1 VSRMRILLIS
11 PSNNEKRSH
20 FFRIPQLT
28 LSVIAALTPPEI
40 EVDIVEE
47 ETEAINFEKYYDL
60 VGISCMTA
68 VAQKAYQLAGV
79 FRKKGAKVVLG
90 GIHPTVM
97 SQEAIQHCDS
107 VVIGEAEGTWPQLI
121 QDFKH
126 NRLQKFY
133 KSLDFDLANFPIPKK
148 NSNHHKTPF
157 HMQPIF
163 TTRGC
168 PYDCEFCSVTNLY
181 GKKLR
186 HRRVADVVE
195 EITRTEEKKFI
206 FLDDNIV
213 GDVKFAKEL
222 FASLSSL
229 KISWVGQASMSLVK
243 DENLLLLAKKSG
255 CMALFF
261 GLESVSSK
269 TLEDLPKTL
278 RSLKKHDDA
287 IKIIQGSGIMFHASV
302 VFGFDD
308 DDSSIFE
315 RTLEFLMKNRI
326 VTATFNILTPY
337 PGTRIF
343 EKFEKEGRLLSQ
355 NWIDY
360 NHSTVVFKPKKMT
373 PQQLAEGYVWIGRN
387 FYSKSSILKRFF
399 NNFNHPVLYLSMNAA
414 YHRAYNKENSENR
427 VTRS

>member
-1 VSRMRILLIS
+1 MRVLLLS
-11 PSNNEKRSH
+11 PSSDEKRSH

-28 LSVIAALTPPEI
+28 LSVIAMLTPPEI

-47 ETEAINFEKYYDL
+47 EVEKINFEKYYDL

-79 FRKKGAKVVLG
+79 FKKKGTKVVLG

-97 SQEAIQHCDS
+97 PQEAIQHCDS

-121 QDFKH
+121 QDFKQ

-133 KSLDFDLANFPIPKK
+133 KSLDFDLANFPIPKR

-186 HRRVADVVE
+186 HRRVADIVE
-195 EITRTEEKKFI
+195 EITQTKEKKFL

-222 FASLSSL
+222 FASLSPL
-229 KISWVGQASMSLVK
+229 KICWVGQASMSLVK
-243 DENLLLLAKKSG
+243 DKNLLRLAQKSG
-255 CMALFF
+255 CIALFF
-261 GLESVSSK
+261 GLESVSPN
-269 TLEDLPKTL
+269 TLKGLPKAL
-278 RSLKKHDDA
+278 KSLKENNDA
-287 IKIIQGSGIMFHASV
+287 IKIIQDSGIMFHASV

-326 VTATFNILTPY
+326 VTVTFNILTPY

-343 EKFEKEGRLLSQ
+343 ERFEREGRLLSR
-355 NWIDY
+355 NWSDY
-360 NHSTVVFKPKKMT
+360 NHTTVVFKPQKMT
-373 PQQLAEGYVWIGRN
+373 PEQLAEGFVWIGKN

-399 NNFNHPVLYLSMNAA
+399 SNFSHPVLYFSMNAA
-414 YHRAYNKENSENR
+414 FHQAYKKKIPENC
-427 VTRS
+427 VTRY

>member
-1 VSRMRILLIS
+1 MRVLLLS
-11 PSNNEKRSH
+11 PSSTQKRSH

-28 LSVIAALTPPEI
+28 LSVIAMLTPLEI

-47 ETEAINFEKYYDL
+47 EVEKINFDKYYDL
-60 VGISCMTA
+60 VGISCLTA
-68 VAQKAYQLAGV
+68 VAQKAYQLAWV
-79 FRKKGAKVVLG
+79 FKKKGAKVVLG

-97 SQEAIQHCDS
+97 PQEAIQHCDS

-121 QDFKH
+121 QDFKE

-133 KSLDFDLANFPIPKK
+133 KSFNFDLADFPIPKR
-148 NSNHHKTPF
+148 NSNHNKTPF

-168 PYDCEFCSVTNLY
+168 PYNCEFCSVTKLY

-195 EITRTEEKKFI
+195 EITRTKEKKFI

-213 GDVKFAKEL
+213 GDAKFAKEL
-222 FASLSSL
+222 FVSLSPL

-243 DENLLLLAKKSG
+243 DENLLRLAKDSG

-261 GLESVSSK
+261 GLESVSSD
-269 TLEDLPKTL
+269 TLKGLPKTL

-287 IKIIQGSGIMFHASV
+287 IKIIQGSGIMFHASI
-302 VFGFDD
+302 VFGFDG
-308 DDSSIFE
+308 DDSSTFE
-315 RTLEFLMKNRI
+315 RTLEFLMKNKI

-337 PGTRIF
+337 PGTHLF
-343 EKFEKEGRLLSQ
+343 ERFEREGRLLSR
-355 NWIDY
+355 NWSDY
-360 NHSTVVFKPKKMT
+360 NHSTVVFKPKKIT
-373 PQQLAEGYVWIGRN
+373 PQQLAEGYLWTGKN

-414 YHRAYNKENSENR
+414 YHRTYKRKILENC
-427 VTRS
+427 VTRF

>member
-1 VSRMRILLIS
+1 M
-11 PSNNEKRSH
+11 
-20 FFRIPQLT
+20 
-28 LSVIAALTPPEI
+28 LTPPEI

-47 ETEAINFEKYYDL
+47 EIEKINFEKHYDL

-68 VAQKAYQLAGV
+68 AAQKAYHLAGLLK
-79 FRKKGAKVVLG
+79 KKGAKVVLG

-97 SQEAIQHCDS
+97 PQEAIQHCDS

-121 QDFKH
+121 QDFKQ

-133 KSLDFDLANFPIPKK
+133 KSLDFDLANFPIPKR
-148 NSNHHKTPF
+148 NSNHNNTPF

-168 PYDCEFCSVTNLY
+168 PYNCEFCSVTKLY
-181 GKKLR
+181 GTKLR
-186 HRRVADVVE
+186 HRRVADIVE
-195 EITRTEEKKFI
+195 EIAQTKEKKFI

-222 FASLSSL
+222 FVSLSPL

-243 DENLLLLAKKSG
+243 DKNLLRLAKESG
-255 CMALFF
+255 CIALFF
-261 GLESVSSK
+261 GLESVSPN
-269 TLEDLPKTL
+269 TLEGLPKTL

-302 VFGFDD
+302 IFGFDD

-343 EKFEKEGRLLSQ
+343 EKFEREGRLLSR
-355 NWIDY
+355 NWSDY
-360 NHSTVVFKPKKMT
+360 NHSTVVFKPKQIT
-373 PQQLAEGYVWIGRN
+373 PGQLAEGYVWTGKN

-399 NNFNHPVLYLSMNAA
+399 NNFKHPVFYLSMNAA
-414 YHRAYNKENSENR
+414 YHQGYKKKIPENH
-427 VTRS
+427 VTRSQGFSQGVDQLL

>member
-1 VSRMRILLIS
+1 M
-11 PSNNEKRSH
+11 
-20 FFRIPQLT
+20 
-28 LSVIAALTPPEI
+28 LTPPEI

-47 ETEAINFEKYYDL
+47 EVERINFEKYYDL

-68 VAQKAYQLAGV
+68 VAQKAYQLARV
-79 FRKKGAKVVLG
+79 FKKKGVKVVLG

-97 SQEAIQHCDS
+97 PQEAIQHCDS
-107 VVIGEAEGTWPQLI
+107 VVIGEAEGTWSQLI
-121 QDFKH
+121 QDLKQS
-126 NRLQKFY
+126 RLQKFY
-133 KSLDFDLANFPIPKK
+133 KSTDFDLTNFPIPKR
-148 NSNHHKTPF
+148 NLNHNKTPF

-168 PYDCEFCSVTNLY
+168 PYDCEFCSVTKLY

-186 HRRVADVVE
+186 HRRMADIVE
-195 EITRTEEKKFI
+195 EITQAKEKKFI

-222 FASLSSL
+222 FGSLSPL

-243 DENLLLLAKKSG
+243 DKNLLRLAKESG

-261 GLESVSSK
+261 GLESVSSN
-269 TLEDLPKTL
+269 TLEGLPKTL
-278 RSLKKHDDA
+278 KSLKKHDDA
-287 IKIIQGSGIMFHASV
+287 IKTIQGSGIMFHASV
-302 VFGFDD
+302 IFGFDD

-315 RTLEFLMKNRI
+315 RTLEFLMKSRI

-343 EKFEKEGRLLSQ
+343 ERFAREGRLLSR
-355 NWIDY
+355 NWSDY
-360 NHSTVVFKPKKMT
+360 NHCTVVFKPKKIT
-373 PQQLAEGYVWIGRN
+373 PEQLAEGYVWTGKN

-399 NNFNHPVLYLSMNAA
+399 NNFNHPVLYLSMNSA
-414 YHRAYNKENSENR
+414 YHQAYKKEISENC
-427 VTRS
+427 VTRSQGF

>member
-1 VSRMRILLIS
+1 MRVLLLS
-11 PSNNEKRSH
+11 PASDEKRSH

-28 LSVIAALTPPEI
+28 LSVIAMLTPPEI

-47 ETEAINFEKYYDL
+47 EVEKINFEKYYDL

-68 VAQKAYQLAGV
+68 VAQKAYQLAEV
-79 FRKKGAKVVLG
+79 FKKKGTKVVLG

-97 SQEAIQHCDS
+97 PQEAIQNCDS
-107 VVIGEAEGTWPQLI
+107 VVIGEAEGTWPKLI
-121 QDFKH
+121 QDFRQ

-133 KSLDFDLANFPIPKK
+133 KSLDFDLANFPIPKR

-168 PYDCEFCSVTNLY
+168 PYDCEFCSVTKLY

-186 HRRVADVVE
+186 HRRVADIVE
-195 EITRTEEKKFI
+195 EITQTKEKKFL

-222 FASLSSL
+222 FASLSPL

-243 DENLLLLAKKSG
+243 DKNLLRLAKKSG
-255 CMALFF
+255 CIALFF

-269 TLEDLPKTL
+269 TLEGLPKTL
-278 RSLKKHDDA
+278 GSLKEHHDA
-287 IKIIQGSGIMFHASV
+287 IKIIQDSGIMFHASV

-308 DDSSIFE
+308 DDSFIFE
-315 RTLEFLMKNRI
+315 RTLEFLMKNKI

-343 EKFEKEGRLLSQ
+343 ERFEREGRLLSR
-355 NWIDY
+355 NWSDY
-360 NHSTVVFKPKKMT
+360 NHSTVVFWPKKMT
-373 PQQLAEGYVWIGRN
+373 PEQLAEGYVWTGKN

-399 NNFNHPVLYLSMNAA
+399 NNFNHPVLYFSMNAA
-414 YHRAYNKENSENR
+414 FHQAYKKKIPENC
-427 VTRS
+427 VTRY

>member
-1 VSRMRILLIS
+1 MRVLLLS
-11 PSNNEKRSH
+11 PSNDGKRSH

-28 LSVIAALTPPEI
+28 LSVIAMLTPPEI
-40 EVDIVEE
+40 EVEIVEE
-47 ETEAINFEKYYDL
+47 ETERINFGKYYDL

-68 VAQKAYQLAGV
+68 VAQKAYQLAWI
-79 FRKKGAKVVLG
+79 FKKKGAKVVLG

-97 SQEAIQHCDS
+97 PQEAIQHCDS

-121 QDFKH
+121 QDFKQ

-133 KSLDFDLANFPIPKK
+133 KSTDFDLANFPILKR

-168 PYDCEFCSVTNLY
+168 PYNCEFCSVTKLY

-186 HRRVADVVE
+186 HRRITDIVE
-195 EITRTEEKKFI
+195 EITQTKEKKFI

-222 FASLSSL
+222 FISLSPL
-229 KISWVGQASMSLVK
+229 KITWVGQASMSLVK
-243 DENLLLLAKKSG
+243 DENLLQLAKKSG
-255 CMALFF
+255 CIALFF
-261 GLESVSSK
+261 GLESVSSN
-269 TLEDLPKTL
+269 TLKGLPKTL

-343 EKFEKEGRLLSQ
+343 ERFEKEGRLLSR
-355 NWIDY
+355 NWSDY
-360 NHSTVVFKPKKMT
+360 NHSTVVFKPKKIT

-387 FYSKSSILKRFF
+387 FYSKGAILKRFF
-399 NNFNHPVLYLSMNAA
+399 NNFNHTILYLSMNAA
-414 YHRAYNKENSENR
+414 YHQTYKKKNSENC
-427 VTRS
+427 VTRSQGV

>member
-1 VSRMRILLIS
+1 MRVLLLS
-11 PSNNEKRSH
+11 PSNNKKGSH

-40 EVDIVEE
+40 EVDMVEE
-47 ETEAINFEKYYDL
+47 ETETINFEKYYDL

-79 FRKKGAKVVLG
+79 FKEKGAKVVLG

-97 SQEAIQHCDS
+97 AQEAIQHCDS

-121 QDFKH
+121 QDFQH

-133 KSLDFDLANFPIPKK
+133 KSLDFDLTNFPIPKR

-195 EITRTEEKKFI
+195 EITQTKEKKFI

-229 KISWVGQASMSLVK
+229 KINWVGQASMSLVK
-243 DENLLLLAKKSG
+243 DENLLRLAKESG
-255 CMALFF
+255 CIALFF

-269 TLEDLPKTL
+269 TLEGLPKTL
-278 RSLKKHDDA
+278 KSLEKHDDA

-343 EKFEKEGRLLSQ
+343 ERFEREGRLLSR
-355 NWIDY
+355 NWSDY

-399 NNFNHPVLYLSMNAA
+399 NNFNHPVFYLSMNVA
-414 YHRAYNKENSENR
+414 YHQAYKKENSENR

>member
-1 VSRMRILLIS
+1 MRVLLLS
-11 PSNNEKRSH
+11 PSSNEKKSH

-28 LSVIAALTPPEI
+28 LSVIATLTPPEI

-47 ETEAINFEKYYDL
+47 ETERINFEKYYDL

-68 VAQKAYQLAGV
+68 MAQKAYQLAGI
-79 FRKKGAKVVLG
+79 FKKKGAKVVLG

-97 SQEAIQHCDS
+97 PREAIANCDS

-121 QDFKH
+121 QDFKQ

-133 KSLDFDLANFPIPKK
+133 KSLDFNLANFPIPKR
-148 NSNHHKTPF
+148 NLNHHKTPF

-168 PYDCEFCSVTNLY
+168 PYDCEFCSVSKLY

-186 HRRVADVVE
+186 HRQVADIVE
-195 EITRTEEKKFI
+195 EITQIKEKKFI

-222 FASLSSL
+222 FISLSSL
-229 KISWVGQASMSLVK
+229 KIDWVGQASMSLVK
-243 DENLLLLAKKSG
+243 DKNLLRLAQKSG
-255 CMALFF
+255 CIALFF
-261 GLESVSSK
+261 GLESVSPN
-269 TLEDLPKTL
+269 TLKGLPKTL
-278 RSLKKHDDA
+278 KSLKENSDA
-287 IKIIQGSGIMFHASV
+287 IKIIQDSGIMFHASV

-326 VTATFNILTPY
+326 VTVTFNILTPY

-343 EKFEKEGRLLSQ
+343 ERFEREGRLLSR
-355 NWIDY
+355 NWSDY
-360 NHSTVVFKPKKMT
+360 NHTTVVFKPQKMT
-373 PQQLAEGYVWIGRN
+373 PEQLAEGFVWIGKN

-399 NNFNHPVLYLSMNAA
+399 SNFNHPVLYFSMNAA
-414 YHRAYNKENSENR
+414 YHQAYKRENSENR
-427 VTRS
+427 VTRC